1 MLSLC
6 VREIEINSNLVSEE
20 GTIQTKIIQ
29 GGIFEVYSDTVN
41 FVISSPRFGYFVSCS
56 VYELN

>member
-29 GGIFEVYSDTVN
+29 GGIFEVYSHTVN
-41 FVISSPRFGYFVSCS
+41 FVLSSPRFAYFVSCS